1 MTDLLWIIS
10 RLDWGD
16 VVLDIPLVALAVFLL
31 LYLVRTTQAVP
42 LLRGIILLIAIIG
55 LLSAVF
61 ELRAFSWLL
70 LKALPALLVSI
81 PVIFQPELRRALERV
96 GRVSALVGQGSGER
110 FELEALIEAT
120 VLACRA
126 LTARRHG
133 ALIILER
140 ETGLQEYADTGVKLD
155 SAYSVELLLSIF
167 DPHTPLHDG
176 GVIVR
181 NGRILAAACVLPLTT
196 AFLADRRLGLR
207 HRAGIGVTETT
218 DAIAIIVSEERGSI
232 SIAHNGRIIRR
243 LDADRLGAVLRAF
256 YQPQL
261 RRAFPLTLTWLQQ
274 RLRRVSS
281 DTPGRRSVS
290 GYTGPL
296 PELRPDSTRS
306 EARST
311 TPAGPSGNKERTV

>member
-1 MTDLLWIIS
+1 MTELGWILS
-10 RLDWGD
+10 RLNGSAA
-16 VVLDIPLVALAVFLL
+16 VDILLVALTVFSL

-42 LLRGIILLIAIIG
+42 LLRGVILLIAIIG
-55 LLSAVF
+55 LLSFVF

-96 GRVSALVGQGSGER
+96 GRASVLISSGAGAKEGI
-110 FELEALIEAT
+110 ENLIEAT
-120 VLACRA
+120 VLACRN

-140 ETGLQEYADTGVKLD
+140 ETGLQEYADTGVRLNSD
-155 SAYSVELLLSIF
+155 YSVELLLTIF

-181 NGRILAAACVLPLTT
+181 GGRIVAAACVLPLTT
-196 AFLADRRLGLR
+196 AFLADRRMGLR
-207 HRAGIGVTETT
+207 HRAGIGVTEAT
-218 DAIAIIVSEERGSI
+218 DAIAIIVSEERGSV

-261 RRAFPLTLTWLQQ
+261 KRGLPFGLARLWRRLLHRPPQQ
-274 RLRRVSS
+274 PSESFQRWEATR
-281 DTPGRRSVS
+281 
-290 GYTGPL
+290 
-296 PELRPDSTRS
+296 PEMG
-306 EARST
+306 A
-311 TPAGPSGNKERTV
+311 AGGKERAV

>member
-1 MTDLLWIIS
+1 MTDLLWIFA
-10 RLDWGD
+10 RLGWRDGI
-16 VVLDIPLVALAVFLL
+16 DILLVAVVAFLL

-55 LLSAVF
+55 LLSNAF
-61 ELRAFSWLL
+61 QLRAFSWLL
-70 LKALPALLVSI
+70 LKALPALILSI

-96 GRVSALVGQGSGER
+96 GRVSAFPNPGARER
-110 FELEALIEAT
+110 ERIEALIDVT
-120 VLACRA
+120 VLACRS
-126 LTARRHG
+126 LTARRYG

-140 ETGLQEYADTGVKLD
+140 ETGLQEYADTGVNLNAD
-155 SAYSVELLLSIF
+155 YTVELLLTIF

-181 NGRILAAACVLPLTT
+181 GGRILAAACVLPLTT

-218 DAIAIIVSEERGSI
+218 DAIAIIVSEERGAI

-243 LDADRLGAVLRAF
+243 LDADRLGGVLRAF

-261 RRAFPLTLTWLQQ
+261 RRALPLGVTWFRRRLGRDQPQSKDPVQQ
-274 RLRRVSS
+274 QATSAYPGSS
-281 DTPGRRSVS
+281 PQ
-290 GYTGPL
+290 
-296 PELRPDSTRS
+296 LRPDSTRS
-306 EARST
+306 E
-311 TPAGPSGNKERTV
+311 GQGGSG

>member
-1 MTDLLWIIS
+1 MTELWWIIS
-10 RLDWGD
+10 RLNGRA
-16 VVLDIPLVALAVFLL
+16 VADILLVTLAVFAV

-42 LLRGIILLIAIIG
+42 LLRGVILLIASIG
-55 LLSAVF
+55 LLTNVF
-61 ELRAFSWLL
+61 QLRAFSWLL
-70 LKALPALLVSI
+70 RQAIPALLVAI

-96 GRVSALVGQGSGER
+96 GRVSALFTTGGGER
-110 FELEALIEAT
+110 DGIEALIETT
-120 VLACRA
+120 VLACRN

-140 ETGLQEYADTGVKLD
+140 ETGLQEYADTGVRLD
-155 SAYSVELLLSIF
+155 AEYGVELLLTIF

-181 NGRILAAACVLPLTT
+181 GNRILAAACVLPLTT

-207 HRAGIGVTETT
+207 HRAGIGVSETT

-256 YQPQL
+256 FQPRL
-261 RRAFPLTLTWLQQ
+261 ARGFPFSLARFRRWRRNPLVAAIPAKGGSSERSGRDAHASRTSGQSGAE
-274 RLRRVSS
+274 VS
-281 DTPGRRSVS
+281 
-290 GYTGPL
+290 
-296 PELRPDSTRS
+296 
-306 EARST
+306 
-311 TPAGPSGNKERTV
+311 PAGSKERLA